1 MRLQPVSNR
10 VWIVC
15 FTLALV
21 CGACGHGPSPA
32 SIDLTAALPS
42 AEKRALGPPDEAI
55 RATVVSRDRGEHPAI
70 VTEAPARVLFPVR
83 MPARARFH
91 TAISLVAGSGAGVTI
106 RVGIS
111 DNRSYDELQ
120 KLLVAPAAPGAD
132 PWQALDIDLAP
143 YSGWQWSL
151 FYRPGNTTWWLVF
164 NADPTPGGRV
174 AWLEP
179 RIEMR

>member
-1 MRLQPVSNR
+1 MWLG
-10 VWIVC
+10 
-15 FTLALV
+15 LALV
-21 CGACGHGPSPA
+21 CGACGRGPSPA
-32 SIDLTAALPS
+32 PIDLTAALPS

-55 RATVVSRDRGEHPAI
+55 RATVVPRDHAEHAAI

-83 MPARARFH
+83 MPRRALLH

-111 DNRSYDELQ
+111 DNRSYDELE
-120 KLLVAPAAPGAD
+120 KLLVSPAAAGAD
-132 PWQALDIDLAP
+132 PWHAIDVDLAA

-151 FYRPGNTTWWLVF
+151 FYRPAHMTWRLVF
-164 NADPTPGGRV
+164 NADATPGGRV

-179 RIEMR
+179 RIEMKQ

>member
-1 MRLQPVSNR
+1 VL
-10 VWIVC
+10 
-15 FTLALV
+15 LALAFV
-21 CGACGHGPSPA
+21 CGACGRGASPA
-32 SIDLTAALPS
+32 SIDLAAALPS

-55 RATVVSRDRGEHPAI
+55 RAAVVSRDQGEHPAI
-70 VTEAPARVLFPVR
+70 VTAAPARVLFPVH
-83 MPARARFH
+83 MPTRARFC

-111 DNRSYDELQ
+111 DNRSYDELE
-120 KLLVAPAAPGAD
+120 KLLVAPAATGAD
-132 PWQALDIDLAP
+132 PWHPLDIDLAP

-151 FYRPGNTTWWLVF
+151 FYRPGNMTWRLVF

-179 RIEMR
+179 RIEMKD

>member
-1 MRLQPVSNR
+1 MSNR